1 MTIPPK
7 VASWLQ
13 VAPMALVFCTMVLV
27 PLVIIFTV
35 SFLDYD
41 FAQVFPEL
49 YLGSWSDALFS
60 RLTVDLYLTVF
71 RFLAITW
78 VITFVLGFWLAY
90 FLVFHVRSNWVR
102 ISLLAAAAIPFW
114 TPGPIRM
121 VSWVPLLGKEGL
133 VNQSLIGLGVIDAP
147 LDWLLYSQFAVLLAY
162 VNLLTLAMLG
172 PITHSMAK
180 IPRSLIQAA
189 QDQGASEWQIVR
201 DVIFP
206 LCKPGIAIGTI
217 FICTAVLGDFF
228 IVKIM
233 SGGQT
238 NTPANAIATELAAFQ
253 YPPAAA
259 KSVMLLVVVVAMVSV
274 LLRFVDIRKELQR

>member
-1 MTIPPK
+1 
-7 VASWLQ
+7 
-13 VAPMALVFCTMVLV
+13 MAFVFTAMVLI
-27 PLVIIFTV
+27 PLGIIFVV
-35 SFLDYD
+35 SFLDYN
-41 FAQVFPEL
+41 FAQVFPEI
-49 YLGSWSDALFS
+49 YMGSWQDALYS

-71 RFLAITW
+71 KFLLITLT
-78 VITFVLGFWLAY
+78 ITFAIGFSLAY
-90 FLVFHVRSNWVR
+90 FLVFHVRSNGMR
-102 ISLLAAAAIPFW
+102 LALLAAAAIPFW

-133 VNQSLIGLGVIDAP
+133 VNQALLGLGLIDAP
-147 LDWLLYSQFAVLLAY
+147 LDWLLYSQFAVVLAY
-162 VNLLTLAMLG
+162 INLLTLAMLG

-180 IPRSLIQAA
+180 IPR
-189 QDQGASEWQIVR
+189 E
-201 DVIFP
+201 VILS

-259 KSVMLLVVVVAMVSV
+259 KSVMLLVVVVILVSV

>member
-1 MTIPPK
+1 MTVSPK
-7 VASWLQ
+7 VASWMQ
-13 VAPMALVFCTMVLV
+13 VAPMAFVFTAMVLI
-27 PLVIIFTV
+27 PLGIIFVV
-35 SFLDYD
+35 SFLDYN
-41 FAQVFPEL
+41 FAQVFPEI
-49 YLGSWSDALFS
+49 YMGSWQDALYS

-71 RFLAITW
+71 KFLVITLT
-78 VITFVLGFWLAY
+78 ITFVIGFSLAY
-90 FLVFHVRSNWVR
+90 FLVFHVRSNGMR
-102 ISLLAAAAIPFW
+102 LALLAAAAIPFW

-133 VNQSLIGLGVIDAP
+133 VNQALLGLGLIDAP
-147 LDWLLYSQFAVLLAY
+147 LDWLLYSQFAVVLAY
-162 VNLLTLAMLG
+162 INLLTLAMLG

-189 QDQGASEWQIVR
+189 QDQGASEWQIIR
-201 DVIFP
+201 EVILP

-259 KSVMLLVVVVAMVSV
+259 KSVMLLVVVVILVSV